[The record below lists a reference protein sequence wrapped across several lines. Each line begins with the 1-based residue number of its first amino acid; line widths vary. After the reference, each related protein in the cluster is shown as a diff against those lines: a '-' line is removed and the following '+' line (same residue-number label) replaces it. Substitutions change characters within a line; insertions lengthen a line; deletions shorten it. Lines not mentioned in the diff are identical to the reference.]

1 MLGLLVVEKGYPIG
15 YDIYEGNSYEGNT
28 FIPKLQKSTLLYNS
42 NIFIFCSK
50 RPFIKKFTLSSLS
63 INSLFLFSSILG

>member
-28 FIPKLQKSTLLYNS
+28 FIPKLKKSTLLYNS
-42 NIFIFCSK
+42 NIFIFY
-50 RPFIKKFTLSSLS
+50 S
-63 INSLFLFSSILG
+63 IFNFLKVLVLERVLLIINVT

>member
-1 MLGLLVVEKGYPIG
+1 MLELLVVEKGYPIG

-42 NIFIFCSK
+42 NIFIFY
-50 RPFIKKFTLSSLS
+50 S
-63 INSLFLFSSILG
+63 IFNFLKVLVLERVLLIINIT